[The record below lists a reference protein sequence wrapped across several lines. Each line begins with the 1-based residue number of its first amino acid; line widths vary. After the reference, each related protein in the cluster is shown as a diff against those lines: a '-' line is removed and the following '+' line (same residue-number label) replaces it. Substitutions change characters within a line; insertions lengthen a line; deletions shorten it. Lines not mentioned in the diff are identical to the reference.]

1 MLSTEPDAPPEPPA
15 LEPEAPRP
23 TTPPKKLT
31 AISRAARET
40 RANVQVM
47 APDDLHRRGGGV
59 RGPRICRRL
68 RRAGIMIEGPA
79 APLIAWHI
87 VPRVHFVRVGTN
99 DLTQY
104 TYAADRMHGGVAE
117 LNDHWQ
123 PAVSRLIGMS
133 AAQGRAPDAR
143 WGLR

>member
-1 MLSTEPDAPPEPPA
+1 
-15 LEPEAPRP
+15 
-23 TTPPKKLT
+23 
-31 AISRAARET
+31 
-40 RANVQVM
+40 
-47 APDDLHRRGGGV
+47 
-59 RGPRICRRL
+59 
-68 RRAGIMIEGPA
+68 MIEGPA

-104 TYAADRMHGGVAE
+104 TYAADRMHGGVVE

-143 WGLR
+143 RV